1 MPVLVDWSLDLTP
14 EDTLRAM
21 GADPV
26 VVKERR
32 PALWEIAEWAVAE
45 ALLLLAPQVLYQE
58 FRVQSLTH
66 ERITLANG
74 AGSGKDR
81 LIISGPLVAE
91 HLLGASEVNAMICTI
106 GQSLEETAG
115 MVIDEDTLRGLALDA
130 AGSAAAELL
139 ATLASHHFENQAR
152 KKGLQCSMP
161 LNPGMIGWPVQVG
174 QIQLFKL
181 LENEREGQPQFQVDL
196 NEDVLMQPQKTVS
209 LVLGMGENL
218 AQQGRICDYCTM
230 NETCRY
236 QNHYG

>member
-1 MPVLVDWSLDLTP
+1 MPVIEDWQLDLTP

-26 VVKERR
+26 IVKERR
-32 PALWEIAEWAVAE
+32 PALWEIAEWAVGE
-45 ALLLLAPQVLYQE
+45 ALPLLRPQVLYQD
-58 FRVQSLTH
+58 FSVLSQTH

-74 AGSGKDR
+74 ATPGKDR

-91 HLLGASEVNAMICTI
+91 HLLGASSVNAMICTI
-106 GQSLEETAG
+106 GEMLEETAG
-115 MVIDEDTLRGLALDA
+115 MVIEEDTLRGLALDA

-139 ATLASHHFENQAR
+139 ATIASHHFENLAL
-152 KKGLQCSMP
+152 KNGLQCSMP
-161 LNPGMIGWPVQVG
+161 LNPGMIGWPVQIG

-181 LENEREGQPQFQVDL
+181 LEEERERQPLFKVDL
-196 NEDVLMQPQKTVS
+196 NEELLMQPQKTVS

>member
-1 MPVLVDWSLDLTP
+1 MPVLTNWQLDLTP

-21 GADPV
+21 GADPII
-26 VVKERR
+26 VKERR
-32 PALWEIAEWAVAE
+32 PALWEIAVWAVGE
-45 ALLLLAPQVLYQE
+45 GLPLLAPQVLYQE
-58 FRVQSLTH
+58 FSVQSLTH

-74 AGSGKDR
+74 ATPGQDR

-91 HLLGASEVNAMICTI
+91 HLLGASKVNAMICTI
-106 GQSLEETAG
+106 GGMLEETAG
-115 MVIDEDTLRGLALDA
+115 MVIEEDTLRGLALDA

-139 ATLASHHFENQAR
+139 ATIASHHFENMALND
-152 KKGLQCSMP
+152 GLQCSMP
-161 LNPGMIGWPVQVG
+161 LNPGMIGWPVQIG

-181 LENEREGQPQFQVDL
+181 LEEEREQQPQFTVDL

-218 AQQGRICDYCTM
+218 SQQGRICDYCSM